1 MTNEIEYE
9 LVTVKLPKVIVNWFR
24 RRAKDNASLFE
35 EEIQF
40 EVIDSVRSNME
51 AMSGEELV
59 FALGFDELFYK
70 LLDDESYKPKT
81 TDQEVKQP

>member
-1 MTNEIEYE
+1 MTDEIECE

-24 RRAKDNASLFE
+24 RQARDNVSLLE

-51 AMSGEELV
+51 AMSGEEV
-59 FALGFDELFYK
+59 AKATGFDDIFYK
-70 LLDDESYKPKT
+70 LLGDKRYKPKT
-81 TDQEVKQP
+81 TDQEAK